1 MSEHANKIKAV
12 LAELEEELRTLPSVD
27 GDTRKVLED
36 TVQEI
41 QSALAPDEPGEL
53 QPQSLTERLGA
64 TAQEFEESHPT
75 LTGIISRLID
85 GLGQMGI

>member
-53 QPQSLTERLGA
+53 QPQSLTDRLGA

>member
-1 MSEHANKIKAV
+1 MSEHTKKIKAT

-27 GDTRKVLED
+27 NETRKVLEE

-53 QPQSLTERLGA
+53 QPQSLVDRLGA
-64 TAQEFEESHPT
+64 TTQEFEESHPT